1 MFEKESEEWADKLV
15 EKGCV
20 AIAEDR
26 VRQDIQYTFQK
37 SAEFGYNLA
46 KEEIDYLNKHWRSE
60 EERKANEWH
69 YVTDK
74 LPSNAKEN
82 GFILHD
88 LERNSNDLPKENK
101 QYLCKLKCFVG
112 SGISYECLYWNNDFD
127 YWTDKC
133 GESICDKVICWY
145 EIPQGE

>member
-1 MFEKESEEWADKLV
+1 MFEKDAEEIAKDIYIHHFDDDINYPDVLKAITV
-15 EKGCV
+15 GVQKG
-20 AIAEDR
+20 
-26 VRQDIQYTFQK
+26 
-37 SAEFGYNLA
+37 AEFGYNLA

-60 EERKANEWH
+60 EEERKTNEWH

-101 QYLCKLKCFVG
+101 QYLCKLKWFVG
-112 SGISYECLYWNNDFD
+112 GGISYECLYWNNDFD

-133 GESICDKVICWY
+133 GESICDEVICWY
-145 EIPQGE
+145 EIS